1 MALDKSKYFFS
12 FYRNTEIQLFNY
24 IKKNFDKEIFIG
36 IIGKISGRNKK
47 IHYDIREL
55 VPFPNLSRNPRYLAT
70 PPDHWLSIIEEKRQ
84 LLSNNLKFLGIIHS
98 HPGKSSR
105 KSKLDDQFGSQLQEQ
120 YGPILMIIIGY
131 KSTLRCYL
139 IDDNK
144 TQVILGDLK
153 IFNLKKQK

>member
-24 IKKNFDKEIFIG
+24 LKKNSEKEIFIG
-36 IIGKISGRNKK
+36 VLGKISGKNKK

-55 VPFPNLSRNPRYLAT
+55 IPFPNLSQSPKYLAT
-70 PPDHWLSIIEEKRQ
+70 PPELWLSIVEEKNK
-84 LLSNNLKFLGIIHS
+84 LIGHNLKFLGIIHS
-98 HPGKSSR
+98 HPGKSSK
-105 KSKLDDQFGSQLQEQ
+105 KSKLDEQFGLQLQKQ

-139 IDDNK
+139 IDEDK
-144 TQVILGDLK
+144 IALIMGDLK
-153 IFNLKKQK
+153 MFQLKKQ